1 MRLPTHAILSIIAIW
16 IFRLALC
23 MPPTSGTLAKNSSQG
38 PQNSDWIPASIISH
52 DFTSA
57 ERRDYDARSLLDRHN
72 VHDAV
77 TLTALG
83 GCLQSSVPDWPKK
96 RPSHDQFWKCVQSAT
111 GGVVKYDQPTSISPS
126 PLVADGNIGSGICS
140 VPGKLLPSLL
150 TGRDMKDL
158 AGSICDT
165 MVTVGHGIVTKD
177 AGAIA
182 SAITVQGGHRK
193 GLSIAHKHRNLQII
207 GTVANVAGINV
218 KSELVDLCVHA
229 IKYQAETC
237 LSVLKY
243 GIIRHPVD
251 HVVKPSTTTW
261 RNGKGAIQ
269 AIFDI
274 GFAMPDTFH

>member
-1 MRLPTHAILSIIAIW
+1 MRP
-16 IFRLALC
+16 LC
-23 MPPTSGTLAKNSSQG
+23 MPPTSGTLARNSSQG

-57 ERRDYDARSLLDRHN
+57 ERLDHDARSLLDRHN

-77 TLTALG
+77 ILTALG
-83 GCLQSSVPDWPKK
+83 GCLQSSIPDWPKK
-96 RPSHDQFWKCVQSAT
+96 RPSHDQFEKCVQPAIS
-111 GGVVKYDQPTSISPS
+111 GVVKYDQPISISPS
-126 PLVADGNIGSGICS
+126 ILVADGNTGSGICS
-140 VPGKLLPSLL
+140 VPGRLLPNLL

-165 MVTVGHGIVTKD
+165 MVTVGQGIVTKD
-177 AGAIA
+177 AGAIS
-182 SAITVQGGHRK
+182 SALTVRGGHRK
-193 GLSIAHKHRNLQII
+193 GFSITHKHCNLQII

-237 LSVLKY
+237 LAVLKY

-251 HVVKPSTTTW
+251 HVVKPSTTIW

>member
-1 MRLPTHAILSIIAIW
+1 
-16 IFRLALC
+16 
-23 MPPTSGTLAKNSSQG
+23 MPPTSGTLARNSSQG

-57 ERRDYDARSLLDRHN
+57 ERRDHDARSLLDRHN

-77 TLTALG
+77 TLTAVG
-83 GCLQSSVPDWPKK
+83 GCLQSSVPGWPKK
-96 RPSHDQFWKCVQSAT
+96 RPSHDQFEKCVQPAT
-111 GGVVKYDQPTSISPS
+111 GGVVKYPPTSISPS
-126 PLVADGNIGSGICS
+126 PLIADGNTGSGICS
-140 VPGKLLPSLL
+140 VSGKLLPNLL
-150 TGRDMKDL
+150 TGRDMTDL

-165 MVTVGHGIVTKD
+165 MVTVGQGIVTKD

-193 GLSIAHKHRNLQII
+193 

-229 IKYQAETC
+229 IKYQTEAC
-237 LSVLKY
+237 LAVLKY
-243 GIIRHPVD
+243 GIIHHPVD

>member
-23 MPPTSGTLAKNSSQG
+23 MPPTSGTLARNSSQG

-57 ERRDYDARSLLDRHN
+57 ERLDHDARSLLDRHN

-77 TLTALG
+77 ILTALG
-83 GCLQSSVPDWPKK
+83 GCLQSSIPDWPKK
-96 RPSHDQFWKCVQSAT
+96 RPSHDQFEKCVQPAIS
-111 GGVVKYDQPTSISPS
+111 GVVKYDQPISISPS
-126 PLVADGNIGSGICS
+126 ILVADGNTGSGICS
-140 VPGKLLPSLL
+140 VPGRLLPNLL

-165 MVTVGHGIVTKD
+165 MVTVGQGIVTKD
-177 AGAIA
+177 AGAIS
-182 SAITVQGGHRK
+182 SALT
-193 GLSIAHKHRNLQII
+193 II

-237 LSVLKY
+237 LAVLKY

-251 HVVKPSTTTW
+251 HVVKPSTTIW
-261 RNGKGAIQ
+261 RNGTRQSFDTAITASLIGALE
-269 AIFDI
+269 AV
-274 GFAMPDTFH
+274 